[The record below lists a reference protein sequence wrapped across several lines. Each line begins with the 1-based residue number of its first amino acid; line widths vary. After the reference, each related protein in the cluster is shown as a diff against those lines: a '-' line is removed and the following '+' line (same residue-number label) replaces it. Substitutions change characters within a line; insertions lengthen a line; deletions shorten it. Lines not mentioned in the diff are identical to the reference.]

1 MRSDVEVRVAIVH
14 DIDQHEN
21 SILTAA
27 LMTYQD
33 SSNLQPYETGLVQE
47 LLDGFNEMNRKAE
60 DLRDRVNR
68 EVNNSDLSMPVMGK
82 KHV

>member
-21 SILTAA
+21 AILTAA

-33 SSNLQPYETGLVQE
+33 SVNLQPYETGLIQE
-47 LLDGFNEMNRKAE
+47 LLDGLNEMNRKAE

-68 EVNNSDLSMPVMGK
+68 EISNSDSEMPVRSRK
-82 KHV
+82 QA